1 MAKVFADGFV
11 LNYTGTQKFLAL
23 VKTRIND
30 ASGNNNGIMDPG
42 ETVNLTA
49 FLKNIG
55 GSAFTNL
62 TTTLSETSPYITV
75 THNHG
80 SFGALAVDSTKENS
94 GDPYIL
100 QVASGAPMGA
110 PVDFRII
117 ATEAGFA
124 DTFDFRLPI
133 GKYHYYVWNPDP
145 TPSSGAVIDS
155 LLKVLGYT
163 GTINTSLPAL
173 RGTLDMYQ
181 AVFVCAG
188 IYPNNKVI
196 GAASADATTLVDYL
210 NAGGRTY
217 LEGGDVW
224 YYDPMVGG
232 YNFCSLFGLT
242 ADADGTSDLGPLDG
256 QAGTFTR
263 NQSFSYSGENSFMDH
278 ISPSAAGSFLIFID
292 TDNAYNCG
300 VAQNTGLYRTVAT
313 SFELGGLVDGAGNYN
328 LRKTLVDSIMK
339 FFGAQIIGVDESYA
353 NTSASDRL
361 LLSVA
366 PNPFRDRIDIRYTI
380 HDTES
385 RNHTLKVFDASG
397 RLVRNLS
404 VNPASCILHQASS
417 VTWNGTDERGRTVS
431 PGIYFI
437 RLDSPSMGALVE
449 KVILLQ

>member
-1 MAKVFADGFV
+1 VAKVFADGFV
-11 LNYTGTQKFLAL
+11 LNYAGTQKYLTL
-23 VKTRIND
+23 KKTRVDD

-55 GSAFTNL
+55 GTAFTNL
-62 TTTLSETSPYITV
+62 ATTLSETSPYITV

-100 QVASGAPMGA
+100 QVASGAPMGT
-110 PVDFRII
+110 PVNFRII
-117 ATEAGFA
+117 ATETGFA
-124 DTFDFRLPI
+124 DTFDIILPI

-145 TPSSGAVIDS
+145 TPSSGVIIDS
-155 LLKVLGYT
+155 LLKVLGYS

-173 RGTLDMYQ
+173 RGTLDMYL

-196 GAASADATTLVDYL
+196 GATSADATTLVDYL
-210 NAGGRTY
+210 SASGRMY
-217 LEGGDVW
+217 IEGGDIW

-232 YNFCSLFGLT
+232 YNFCSLFGLN
-242 ADADGTSDLGPLDG
+242 ADADGTSDLGPLAG

-263 NQSFSYSGENSFMDH
+263 NMSFDYTGENSFMDH
-278 ISPSAAGSFLIFID
+278 ISPAAAGSFLIFTD
-292 TDNAYNCG
+292 TDSATYNCG
-300 VAQNTGLYRTVAT
+300 VAQNSGLYRTVAT

-339 FFGAQIIGVDESYA
+339 FFGAEIIGIDESYT
-353 NTSASDRL
+353 NTGASDKP

-366 PNPFRDRIDIRYTI
+366 PNPFRGKTTI
-380 HDTES
+380 HYALS
-385 RNHTLKVFDASG
+385 SMHHAVPAIRIYDAAG
-397 RLVRNLS
+397 RCVKIFSLS
-404 VNPASCILHQASS
+404 AACSLLPAAVI
-417 VTWNGTDERGRTVS
+417 WNGTDDLGRSVS

-437 RLDSPSMGALVE
+437 RLDTPSPGARAE
-449 KVILLQ
+449 KVILLP